1 MKKLILLVALS
12 FFGCK
17 TETDEYYVKY
27 SIDSYHIQIGHKLEL
42 ILNDENEDRLDLL
55 VNVRENVETIIGPV
69 PYGFNASMLARDD
82 GGNHTYELY
91 AEISVS
97 KMEDHSLLKL
107 LMGAKTIEALY
118 YWNIRLTFNGT
129 HQA

>member
-27 SIDSYHIQIGHKLEL
+27 SINSYHYQLGHKLEL

-97 KMEDHSLLKL
+97 KNGGPFSLKAIDGSEDARSFVLLEYQ
-107 LMGAKTIEALY
+107 ID
-118 YWNIRLTFNGT
+118 F
-129 HQA
+129 